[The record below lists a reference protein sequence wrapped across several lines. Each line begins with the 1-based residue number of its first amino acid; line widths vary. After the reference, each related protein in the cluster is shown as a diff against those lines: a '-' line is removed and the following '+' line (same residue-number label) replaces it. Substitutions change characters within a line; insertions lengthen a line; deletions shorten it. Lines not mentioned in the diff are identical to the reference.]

1 MPVLAS
7 EARDAAAL
15 GRRVVVLP
23 IEPGLICLRCL
34 SPNRLRFEV
43 EYGLERGTSANSF
56 LFSEGVTP
64 AGQAVPPV
72 LLFPPGESF
81 AAPFLEQLKAL
92 VPATAALKVVV
103 GHVNPNRVAMLRQ
116 LASHWPA
123 LMLVASNT
131 GAKLLGE
138 LWSQRKPA
146 PPGSEASEAPTP
158 PVPG

>member
-1 MPVLAS
+1 MAAFAPEAPNNLAQ
-7 EARDAAAL
+7 

-34 SPNRLRFEV
+34 SPNRLRFEL

-56 LFSEGVTP
+56 LFNEGLTP

-81 AAPFLEQLKAL
+81 AAPFLDQLKAL
-92 VPATAALKVVV
+92 VPSTAALKVVV
-103 GHVNPNRVAMLRQ
+103 GDVNPNRVAMLRQ
-116 LASHWPA
+116 LASHWPE

-138 LWSQRKPA
+138 LWSQR
-146 PPGSEASEAPTP
+146 
-158 PVPG
+158 